1 MLSANH
7 QRGHLCTKNSRNFS
21 GTTVGG
27 SLTSNSPDV
36 GDRKWILSDKLE
48 GLSNYKLKLK
58 ATGREM
64 IGKEGGAGAQVG
76 KRGLR
81 KSRNV

>member
-1 MLSANH
+1 MLTNKEAIFV
-7 QRGHLCTKNSRNFS
+7 QKNSRNFS

-48 GLSNYKLKLK
+48 GLSNYKLKLE
-58 ATGREM
+58 ATMREM
-64 IGKEGGAGAQVG
+64 IGKEGGQVG

-81 KSRNV
+81 ESRNV